1 METFT
6 LIGTTKTPQINLN
19 AETGVLELSGRSIP
33 EVSSEFYAPV
43 FDWLMEYAKRPKAI
57 TTIEM
62 KFEYFNTSSSK
73 SIFDFFKKVELMH
86 KSGTSAVNVKWFVE
100 KDDEAMEEAGQEYKI
115 LLSPLPFEIL
125 PC

>member
-19 AETGVLELSGRSIP
+19 ASTGVLELSGRSIP

-43 FDWLMEYAKRPKAI
+43 LAWVSEYAKSPKSK
-57 TTIEM
+57 TIIEV

-73 SIFDFFKKVELMH
+73 SILDFFKKVELIH
-86 KSGTSAVNVKWFVE
+86 KNGTSNVSVKWFVE
-100 KDDEAMEEAGQEYKI
+100 KDDEAMEEAGQEYKS
-115 LLSPLPFEIL
+115 LMTLPFEIL
-125 PC
+125 SC